1 MADFSQALIILI
13 ALLCGLAS
21 RAVGLP
27 ALIGYLAAGFA
38 LHEIGITA
46 GSWLE
51 QLADLGITLLLFSIG
66 LKLDIR
72 ALLKLNVWGTTLV
85 HMVISQSVLL
95 LLLIGLMKALPA
107 LDLTMAGAAV
117 IAFALTFSST
127 VFVIQTLQERGELQ
141 SSQAVLAIGILIVQ
155 DLVAVGFLA
164 VAAGKVPSIYALAL
178 LIIIPARPLILKLLS
193 LSGYGELLTLLGLAL
208 AIGAAE
214 VSELVGLKG
223 DLGALLMGALLAGKD
238 KTKALATNL
247 IQLKDLF
254 LVGFF
259 LSIGLGG
266 WPPAL
271 LIGVAIVLGLAS
283 VAKPLLYFFLMT
295 RLHTAPRQAVLAS
308 SVLSSHSEFG
318 LIVIS
323 IAAGWGW
330 VAPVWSSTLSIA
342 LAISFLLAAPMS
354 KASHSFYR
362 KHRDQLLAHRSV
374 QLLDTYER
382 TDNINTVILGM
393 GRVGTGAYEALAPR
407 LGEEVLGI
415 EASLDKVSH
424 HQKEQRRVICADASD
439 PDFWVRIK
447 LPEVQLI
454 MLALTNHPENMLV
467 AKLIRSMG
475 YSGDIASVVQHEEHS
490 EQLQALGISAFN
502 LYGQAGAGFA
512 AHARDVIDSRA
523 R

>member
-51 QLADLGITLLLFSIG
+51 KLADLGITLLLFSIG

-208 AIGAAE
+208 AIGE
-214 VSELVGLKG
+214 EL
-223 DLGALLMGALLAGKD
+223 GKM
-238 KTKALATNL
+238 
-247 IQLKDLF
+247 I
-254 LVGFF
+254 
-259 LSIGLGG
+259 
-266 WPPAL
+266 
-271 LIGVAIVLGLAS
+271 
-283 VAKPLLYFFLMT
+283 
-295 RLHTAPRQAVLAS
+295 
-308 SVLSSHSEFG
+308 
-318 LIVIS
+318 
-323 IAAGWGW
+323 
-330 VAPVWSSTLSIA
+330 
-342 LAISFLLAAPMS
+342 
-354 KASHSFYR
+354 
-362 KHRDQLLAHRSV
+362 
-374 QLLDTYER
+374 
-382 TDNINTVILGM
+382 
-393 GRVGTGAYEALAPR
+393 
-407 LGEEVLGI
+407 
-415 EASLDKVSH
+415 
-424 HQKEQRRVICADASD
+424 
-439 PDFWVRIK
+439 
-447 LPEVQLI
+447 
-454 MLALTNHPENMLV
+454 
-467 AKLIRSMG
+467 
-475 YSGDIASVVQHEEHS
+475 
-490 EQLQALGISAFN
+490 
-502 LYGQAGAGFA
+502 
-512 AHARDVIDSRA
+512 
-523 R
+523 

>member
-1 MADFSQALIILI
+1 MADFSQPLIILV
-13 ALLCGLAS
+13 ALLCGLTS

-27 ALIGYLAAGFA
+27 ALIGYLAAGFV
-38 LHEIGITA
+38 LHEIDIAA

-51 QLADLGITLLLFSIG
+51 KLADLGITLLLFSIG
-66 LKLDIR
+66 LKLDVK
-72 ALLKLNVWGTTLV
+72 ALLKPNVWGTTLV
-85 HMVISQSVLL
+85 HMVVSQGFLL
-95 LLLIGLMKALPA
+95 LLLIGLAQAFPVLNLSM
-107 LDLTMAGAAV
+107 TGAAV

-141 SSQAVLAIGILIVQ
+141 SSHAVLAIGILIVQ

-164 VAAGKVPSIYALAL
+164 VTAGKVPSAYALGL

-193 LSGYGELLTLLGLAL
+193 VSGYGELLTLLGLAL

-214 VSELVGLKG
+214 ISELVGLKG
-223 DLGALLMGALLAGKD
+223 DLGALLMGAMLAGEQ
-238 KTKALATNL
+238 KTKALAANL

-271 LIGVAIVLGLAS
+271 LVGVAVALGLIS

-295 RLHTAPRQAVLAS
+295 RLHTTPRSAVLAS
-308 SVLSSHSEFG
+308 SSLSNHSEFG

-323 IAAGWGW
+323 VAAGLGW

-354 KASHSFYR
+354 KASHGFYR
-362 KHRDQLLAHRSV
+362 KHRDQLLGHRSV

-407 LGEEVLGI
+407 LGEAVLGI
-415 EASLDKVSH
+415 EASVDKVAH
-424 HQKEQRRVICADASD
+424 HQQEQRRVICADASD
-439 PDFWVRIK
+439 PDFWVRVNLK
-447 LPEVQLI
+447 EVELI
-454 MLALTNHPENMLV
+454 MLALTNHPENILV
-467 AKLIRSMG
+467 AELIRSMG
-475 YSGDIASVVQHEEHS
+475 YSGDIASVVHHEEHS
-490 EQLQALGISAFN
+490 AQLHSLGISAFN
-502 LYGQAGAGFA
+502 LYAQAGAGFA
-512 AHARDVIDSRA
+512 AHASDISDSGDH
-523 R
+523 

>member
-117 IAFALTFSST
+117 IAYALTFSST

-164 VAAGKVPSIYALAL
+164 VAAGRVPSIYALAL

-214 VSELVGLKG
+214 VSVLVGL
-223 DLGALLMGALLAGKD
+223 
-238 KTKALATNL
+238 
-247 IQLKDLF
+247 
-254 LVGFF
+254 
-259 LSIGLGG
+259 
-266 WPPAL
+266 
-271 LIGVAIVLGLAS
+271 
-283 VAKPLLYFFLMT
+283 
-295 RLHTAPRQAVLAS
+295 
-308 SVLSSHSEFG
+308 
-318 LIVIS
+318 
-323 IAAGWGW
+323 
-330 VAPVWSSTLSIA
+330 
-342 LAISFLLAAPMS
+342 
-354 KASHSFYR
+354 
-362 KHRDQLLAHRSV
+362 
-374 QLLDTYER
+374 
-382 TDNINTVILGM
+382 
-393 GRVGTGAYEALAPR
+393 
-407 LGEEVLGI
+407 
-415 EASLDKVSH
+415 
-424 HQKEQRRVICADASD
+424 
-439 PDFWVRIK
+439 
-447 LPEVQLI
+447 
-454 MLALTNHPENMLV
+454 
-467 AKLIRSMG
+467 
-475 YSGDIASVVQHEEHS
+475 
-490 EQLQALGISAFN
+490 
-502 LYGQAGAGFA
+502 
-512 AHARDVIDSRA
+512 
-523 R
+523 

>member
-178 LIIIPARPLILKLLS
+178 LIILPARPLILKLLS

-266 WPPAL
+266 LAASITHWRSHCFRP
-271 LIGVAIVLGLAS
+271 GLG
-283 VAKPLLYFFLMT
+283 
-295 RLHTAPRQAVLAS
+295 RQAFTLLLPHDAPAHRTKTS
-308 SVLSSHSEFG
+308 RAG
-318 LIVIS
+318 LE
-323 IAAGWGW
+323 
-330 VAPVWSSTLSIA
+330 
-342 LAISFLLAAPMS
+342 
-354 KASHSFYR
+354 
-362 KHRDQLLAHRSV
+362 RSV
-374 QLLDTYER
+374 Q
-382 TDNINTVILGM
+382 
-393 GRVGTGAYEALAPR
+393 
-407 LGEEVLGI
+407 
-415 EASLDKVSH
+415 S
-424 HQKEQRRVICADASD
+424 Q
-439 PDFWVRIK
+439 
-447 LPEVQLI
+447 
-454 MLALTNHPENMLV
+454 
-467 AKLIRSMG
+467 
-475 YSGDIASVVQHEEHS
+475 
-490 EQLQALGISAFN
+490 
-502 LYGQAGAGFA
+502 
-512 AHARDVIDSRA
+512 
-523 R
+523 